1 MQKNKNSFAHTVK
14 TRWQLWVLAG
24 PFLVLFF
31 LMTVL
36 PVISSMVLSFTSFDM
51 VSFPSFTG
59 FNNYIRMFLHDDIFP
74 IVFKNTVLL
83 AILTGPAGFIL
94 SFVLA
99 WFINE
104 FKPFA
109 RTIFSFMFYAPSLA
123 GGVFIWQIAFSSDA
137 YGYVN
142 SLLLSFGIIQEPVA
156 WLSSSVCRDW
166 EFRFLLTFRDSKMLI
181 RSFTRQA
188 HWTAYAT
195 AGKSFGI

>member
-1 MQKNKNSFAHTVK
+1 
-14 TRWQLWVLAG
+14 
-24 PFLVLFF
+24 
-31 LMTVL
+31 MTVL

-104 FKPFA
+104 FKPVCA
-109 RTIFSFMFYAPSLA
+109 YNILFYVLRAEL
-123 GGVFIWQIAFSSDA
+123 GRRCNL
-137 YGYVN
+137 YGR
-142 SLLLSFGIIQEPVA
+142 SP
-156 WLSSSVCRDW
+156 
-166 EFRFLLTFRDSKMLI
+166 FLPT
-181 RSFTRQA
+181 
-188 HWTAYAT
+188 HTAM
-195 AGKSFGI
+195 